1 MQNEKNVGISGNGE
15 SRVGNSVLNC
25 LGLLN
30 ELNNIDEGNRQAAA
44 RNLVN
49 GFIDLGEKLS
59 IEPVG
64 VNREKMHQ
72 RLLDESEILFGSSP
86 CVLDY
91 LNANDIVDIAVD
103 NMNCATLHGTLIS
116 SIVCS
121 INYNLALNDFKNPF
135 PEKLNNSTPDKALG
149 TLELMQAVAAQ
160 SAATSKWAGGTLS
173 RILDTLGDYQPE
185 SVLLD
190 CFKDSVIQKI
200 LSEEENPSLGVAK
213 YENDPNYSRMSI
225 ILDDKEKA
233 FEQEIYSRLPANSL
247 PGYHHIVKLGNDA
260 IAVTDQA
267 LVPTH
272 FANLDVANALMD
284 VPRSQVPELMRNRII
299 EGCDGMFKLTSD
311 DTTRE
316 AVNFI
321 NYLHDKLMPFQTGK
335 DWREVLSVDSIESLN
350 KYADFQDKVNQ
361 FYCDR
366 NQLFDTLSGETGL
379 NNLKNVL
386 SNFRENYLKGVKDG
400 NFKFELFPEREQD
413 IQSQIRQL
421 EIEITE
427 RIDGEMANR
436 AEGIMSELGDSR
448 IDGKRIANEIKEW
461 LDKIPKSETI
471 NGLHFKK
478 LVDDKKYSY
487 LKYLHHPQI
496 RKPLME
502 KTCIDVRELS
512 MATQV
517 EFASFVIN
525 ADRQTVDRVAVASRR
540 FIENNMSPNAFCEA
554 FLSLE
559 FGEDF
564 GDTVLSIAEHAEPT
578 KSVEIF
584 KIINKYREV
593 SKKFGDLYRDFDPEL
608 ASASEKAMNER
619 LTDLLTTVEHVA
631 KNGPNTFDVSP
642 AKNNEGYVHDGK
654 FDIRIETL
662 VEVIDVMQSFL
673 NSQIMLQEILAD
685 KKTKIIKTTVD
696 NPDSLRLT
704 SQTYRL
710 INEEKGFAQ
719 LHVREYGSES
729 YDRTREYGNSSGTEA
744 TISWLINPL
753 NSHKLPE
760 PKDQDCISVRFDR
773 EGRLVNEKSNSQN
786 RSPIRNDGSISLDI
800 GSVIGDASKMSTKLG
815 RMIAAGN
822 ELRAKERG
830 EDTFL
835 NHNTNYFDQKYGMAD
850 NFAELVRHIKN
861 GVERDYEKVAKN
873 KLAQLAIKI
882 NSKREDVSRRGL
894 AG

>member
-1 MQNEKNVGISGNGE
+1 MNQKTQE
-15 SRVGNSVLNC
+15 SNC
-25 LGLLN
+25 PKSERN
-30 ELNNIDEGNRQAAA
+30 ELNKARLDEFCTEIQHDIEQSVSFPSLTYEQKQVIIKTIVETLPLDVNDGRKEEISKKIKTVIINNFIKRGFDEKSINILWGGDYRSESNSNIFDNPSRLIHLGIFYLIPSIEDGVKLTFNADTNRLISATLFALINKEEREKGEKSAENLNSKFSEIYFTNLNPHRNVINDDVELLSLTKKGSVLRKRFFDPIFEESSLLKELEMKGPIEKIDQIDAITDDVLEGIYNECPTNVNETVIAFENLIKDQDTPSFIRIIASEKIDLIYGAIEKEAEEQSQFESLFDDEDVEWYPSATKSIEEYEAEEEKKRRNDPEYIKYKTEQLELHSKFTGFDENDKLALVAPGYCAKLSYDNKSYNHGFCPQGYNVRYLIDSEGNRTEISNWQAENTIGISKDEALLINTA
-44 RNLVN
+44 HIPN
-49 GFIDLGEKLS
+49 IKS
-59 IEPVG
+59 KIE
-64 VNREKMHQ
+64 
-72 RLLDESEILFGSSP
+72 
-86 CVLDY
+86 
-91 LNANDIVDIAVD
+91 
-103 NMNCATLHGTLIS
+103 
-116 SIVCS
+116 
-121 INYNLALNDFKNPF
+121 
-135 PEKLNNSTPDKALG
+135 
-149 TLELMQAVAAQ
+149 
-160 SAATSKWAGGTLS
+160 
-173 RILDTLGDYQPE
+173 
-185 SVLLD
+185 
-190 CFKDSVIQKI
+190 
-200 LSEEENPSLGVAK
+200 
-213 YENDPNYSRMSI
+213 
-225 ILDDKEKA
+225 
-233 FEQEIYSRLPANSL
+233 
-247 PGYHHIVKLGNDA
+247 
-260 IAVTDQA
+260 
-267 LVPTH
+267 
-272 FANLDVANALMD
+272 
-284 VPRSQVPELMRNRII
+284 
-299 EGCDGMFKLTSD
+299 
-311 DTTRE
+311 
-316 AVNFI
+316 
-321 NYLHDKLMPFQTGK
+321 
-335 DWREVLSVDSIESLN
+335 
-350 KYADFQDKVNQ
+350 
-361 FYCDR
+361 
-366 NQLFDTLSGETGL
+366 
-379 NNLKNVL
+379 
-386 SNFRENYLKGVKDG
+386 
-400 NFKFELFPEREQD
+400 
-413 IQSQIRQL
+413 
-421 EIEITE
+421 
-427 RIDGEMANR
+427 
-436 AEGIMSELGDSR
+436 SELGTPLN
-448 IDGKRIANEIKEW
+448 I
-461 LDKIPKSETI
+461 IPLETQ
-471 NGLHFKK
+471 LHFLRFMMEAGNNRYEK
-478 LVDDKKYSY
+478 LTKELVKFENESDK
-487 LKYLHHPQI
+487 LAL
-496 RKPLME
+496 
-502 KTCIDVRELS
+502 IDS
-512 MATQV
+512 
-517 EFASFVIN
+517 
-525 ADRQTVDRVAVASRR
+525 
-540 FIENNMSPNAFCEA
+540 

-619 LTDLLTTVEHVA
+619 LTDLLATVEHVA

-822 ELRAKERG
+822 ELRAKERD